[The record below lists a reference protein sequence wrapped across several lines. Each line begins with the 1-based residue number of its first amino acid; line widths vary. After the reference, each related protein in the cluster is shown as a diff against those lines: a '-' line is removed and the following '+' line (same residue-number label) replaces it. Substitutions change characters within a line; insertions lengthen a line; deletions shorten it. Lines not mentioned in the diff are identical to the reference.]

1 MIFEGRL
8 SHTNLLL
15 DVTTCIESP
24 INNLEWNSIWTFLFS
39 TIPLY
44 WLVHIFVLQK
54 FIVKS
59 GCIFIEKNY
68 INIFIIKLLMYNRFQ
83 ILDFISFIIHY
94 KCPKKRHCTKM
105 GTVTP
110 KVIHFNV
117 HSPLTWPLLFL
128 MKLSCYEWQL
138 IIFLLHLI
146 LNSHI

>member
-15 DVTTCIESP
+15 DVTSCIESP
-24 INNLEWNSIWTFLFS
+24 INNLEWNSVQTFFFS

-44 WLVHIFVLQK
+44 WLVHICVLQK

-68 INIFIIKLLMYNRFQ
+68 KNIFKIKLLMYNQFQ
-83 ILDFISFIIHY
+83 IFDFISFIICY
-94 KCPKKRHCTKM
+94 KYPKKGHSTKFGIM
-105 GTVTP
+105 TP
-110 KVIHFNV
+110 KVSHFV

-128 MKLSCYEWQL
+128 LKLSWMA
-138 IIFLLHLI
+138 INKIFIAFNLE
-146 LNSHI
+146 

>member
-15 DVTTCIESP
+15 DVTSCIESL
-24 INNLEWNSIWTFLFS
+24 INNLEWNSIWTILFS

-59 GCIFIEKNY
+59 GHIFIEKNY
-68 INIFIIKLLMYNRFQ
+68 INIFKFKLLMYNQFQ
-83 ILDFISFIIHY
+83 ILDFISFIICY
-94 KCPKKRHCTKM
+94 KCPKKGHSTKM
-105 GTVTP
+105 GIVTP
-110 KVIHFNV
+110 KVSHFL

-128 MKLSCYEWQL
+128 LKLSWMAINIY
-138 IIFLLHLI
+138 IFSFNLE
-146 LNSHI
+146 